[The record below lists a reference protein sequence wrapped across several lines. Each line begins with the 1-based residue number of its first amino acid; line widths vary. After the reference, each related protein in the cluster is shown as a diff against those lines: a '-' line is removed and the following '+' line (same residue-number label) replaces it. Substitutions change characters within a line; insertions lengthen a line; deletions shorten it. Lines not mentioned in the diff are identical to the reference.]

1 MSFRDWLA
9 VKRAMGRRE
18 REALD
23 RTELVHRR
31 GLPRWGQR
39 LNQRVGR
46 WLVALGGHV
55 VRIGLPPYRSVGGE
69 LVRRR

>member
-9 VKRAMGRRE
+9 VKRAMGRRK
-18 REALD
+18 RAVLD
-23 RTELVHRR
+23 HAGLDHRR
-31 GLPRWGQR
+31 ELPRSGQR

-46 WLVALGGHV
+46 WLVALGGHL

-69 LVRRR
+69 LARRR

>member
-9 VKRAMGRRE
+9 VKRAMVRRE
-18 REALD
+18 RAVQDYAGLD
-23 RTELVHRR
+23 HRR
-31 GLPRWGQR
+31 ELPRWGQR

-69 LVRRR
+69 VTRRR